1 MSIDEIREVV
11 KTQITDPISDS
22 IMKVF
27 RLEMQD
33 FEVIGT
39 NLDGTPITEP
49 ISHLHEIGYYK
60 TKLDAIMN
68 MIEISPLAFSDGQL
82 TKPIATT
89 TVCSDIYE
97 VYEID
102 LNNSDYPNVKTI
114 YILKEIVLD

>member
-1 MSIDEIREVV
+1 MNTNEIREIV
-11 KTQITDPISDS
+11 KEQIDDPVPDAIA
-22 IMKVF
+22 KVF
-27 RLEMQD
+27 QLTMQD

-39 NLDGTPITEP
+39 NIDGTPITEP

-68 MIEISPLAFSDGQL
+68 MIEISPLAFNDGQL

>member
-1 MSIDEIREVV
+1 MSIDEIREAV
-11 KTQITDPISDS
+11 KSQITDSVPDFIAR
-22 IMKVF
+22 VF
-27 RLEMQD
+27 KLMAQD
-33 FEVIGT
+33 FETIGI
-39 NLDGTPITEP
+39 NSEGSPITKP
-49 ISHLHEIGYYK
+49 ISQMHEIGYYK

-68 MIEISPLAFSDGQL
+68 MIEISPLAFNDGQL

-89 TVCSDIYE
+89 TVCSNIYE

>member
-1 MSIDEIREVV
+1 MNTDEIREAV
-11 KTQITDPISDS
+11 KSQITDPVPDA

-27 RLEMQD
+27 RLEMQV

-68 MIEISPLAFSDGQL
+68 MIEISPLAFNDGQL

-102 LNNSDYPNVKTI
+102 LNNPDYPNVKTI

>member
-1 MSIDEIREVV
+1 MNTNEIREVV
-11 KTQITDPISDS
+11 KTQITDPVPNA

-39 NLDGTPITEP
+39 NIDGTPITEP

-68 MIEISPLAFSDGQL
+68 MIEISPLAFNDGQL

>member
-11 KTQITDPISDS
+11 KTQITDPVSDS

-68 MIEISPLAFSDGQL
+68 MIEISPLAFNDGQL

-89 TVCSDIYE
+89 TVLSDIYE